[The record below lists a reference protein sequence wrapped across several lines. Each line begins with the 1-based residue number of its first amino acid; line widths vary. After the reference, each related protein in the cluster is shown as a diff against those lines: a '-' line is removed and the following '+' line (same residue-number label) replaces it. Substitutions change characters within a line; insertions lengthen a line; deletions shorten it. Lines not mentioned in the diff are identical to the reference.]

1 MPGSAPKGCPV
12 EPGERAIRMVA
23 EIRAGSRVGV
33 GGDVEGRRAA
43 RRRDPG
49 GGPEGAPAGR
59 GLMPAADD
67 HRGRGT
73 GRHLVGVTVRHERL
87 RIIIAGV
94 AHRDQLRSSPPA
106 HPDRPGIS
114 DAAIIAAS
122 IIRIARTRAIHDD
135 TPRTTTEQILTRI
148 GDLGSTTK
156 SGPGRED
163 EPRRTLGSDQPSRGA
178 AVSGIAPPRSRR
190 RCWQPA
196 RCAPKKALRCSF
208 VGFTMPC
215 EDVLR
220 APVTESAS
228 ARCCW
233 TRLSPARSCSSPQ
246 ARRPREGAPPSPPG
260 RRRTTPSASH
270 GPTGPHSASRTSHP
284 RHELLRR

>member
-12 EPGERAIRMVA
+12 EPDERAIRMVA

-94 AHRDQLRSSPPA
+94 AHRDQLRSSPPDV
-106 HPDRPGIS
+106 HKRRPS
-114 DAAIIAAS
+114 AARS
-122 IIRIARTRAIHDD
+122 WGSRCPARTC
-135 TPRTTTEQILTRI
+135 
-148 GDLGSTTK
+148 
-156 SGPGRED
+156 SGR
-163 EPRRTLGSDQPSRGA
+163 
-178 AVSGIAPPRSRR
+178 RSRN
-190 RCWQPA
+190 RC
-196 RCAPKKALRCSF
+196 
-208 VGFTMPC
+208 
-215 EDVLR
+215 
-220 APVTESAS
+220 S

-246 ARRPREGAPPSPPG
+246 ARRPRERAPPSPPG